1 MKKIKVT
8 KLQKQVLESLAN
20 GMYAELGFSDVNFEY
35 LQEDTKLKKST
46 LTGVLVSL
54 STKGYIFTDEE
65 YKDSSDNT
73 IFYLSDDMQGLVEN
87 WVIESKNIFNKS
99 MHLKNI
105 QLITY

>member
-1 MKKIKVT
+1 MKTIKVT

-73 IFYLSDDMQGLVEN
+73 IFYLSDDMQGLVKD
-87 WVIESKNIFNKS
+87 WVIESKNIYHHS
-99 MHLKNI
+99 MHLQNVE
-105 QLITY
+105 LISS